1 MTHFCDT
8 NNFKDED
15 STVFKL
21 FQEKAR
27 PSPMPVEAKK
37 REMISCELCMAMFA
51 RENLLQNHLQKSH
64 FLTVQNIRIY
74 VCDKCDFRT
83 GHYPT
88 FQIHAKAKAACDPTK
103 TYFKCEFCD
112 QLLVT
117 KFNRKAHCKIFHA
130 DKLEG
135 NIKVFKCTLCKYK
148 VGDENYFY
156 EHKLKC
162 KTSVKVNS
170 KPLELKEERTKPNVI
185 TLRFGQFDPL
195 DAVTDRKDA

>member
-1 MTHFCDT
+1 MEF
-8 NNFKDED
+8 
-15 STVFKL
+15 
-21 FQEKAR
+21 FQEKLQ
-27 PSPMPVEAKK
+27 SSLMPGEIKK
-37 REMISCELCMAMFA
+37 REMISCELCMAMFD

-74 VCDKCDFRT
+74 DCDNCDFRT
-83 GHYPT
+83 GHFPT
-88 FQIHAKAKAACDPTK
+88 YQIHHKAKAKATCDPAK
-103 TYFKCEFCD
+103 IYFKCDYCD

-135 NIKVFKCTLCKYK
+135 NMKIFRCSHCKYK

-162 KTSVKVNS
+162 KTSVKVNA
-170 KPLELKEERTKPNVI
+170 KPLELKEEKMKPNVI
-185 TLRFGQFDPL
+185 TLRFGQFDSQPETIL
-195 DAVTDRKDA
+195 SDRKDS